1 MDPDKIELE
10 NLSRSFE
17 YFKYASEIDK
27 IEDIVELKNIAKS
40 YEIDTGYQRPLN
52 LATDSAGKIETIFDI
67 LKYEENKNN
76 IQFDPIVYRR

>member
-40 YEIDTGYQRPLN
+40 YFKLYLKQQEVVSN
-52 LATDSAGKIETIFDI
+52 LGIKTI
-67 LKYEENKNN
+67 
-76 IQFDPIVYRR
+76 